1 MSLTLPDR
9 WQGCEHVVTCII
21 CLGSGC
27 RSCGKR
33 GVMWNRRTLPENM
46 LLRGYRVED
55 GACWF
60 TPSGSTGG
68 GFALNQSQV
77 CAGIWELDGPTI
89 PPAPPIDRSLLDG
102 PALTDE
108 QINAVAQVGGVQL

>member
-9 WQGCEHVVTCII
+9 WQGCAHVVTCII

-46 LLRGYRVED
+46 LLRGYRVE
-55 GACWF
+55 GGECWF
-60 TPSGSTGG
+60 TPRGSTGG
-68 GFALNQSQV
+68 GFTLNQSQV
-77 CAGIWELDGPTI
+77 CANIWELDGPVVPVT
-89 PPAPPIDRSLLDG
+89 PAPLWLLDRRSAEDRAAG
-102 PALTDE
+102 
-108 QINAVAQVGGVQL
+108 VAMVGGLV